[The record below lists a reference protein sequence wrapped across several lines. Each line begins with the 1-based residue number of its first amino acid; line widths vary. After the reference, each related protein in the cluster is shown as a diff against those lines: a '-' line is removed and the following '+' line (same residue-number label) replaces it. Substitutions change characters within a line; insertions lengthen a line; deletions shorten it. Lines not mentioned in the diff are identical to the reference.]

1 MAVDLPQEYL
11 DHLKQN
17 VSRLERLGDKF
28 SGIDERVD
36 YVVKQLA
43 QLGISEETI
52 ASLVG
57 AVDRLEEM
65 GLAMPQVTEQVTF
78 AQKLEPL
85 QGLKL
90 EEFVPIDGKIISV
103 LFNFPDGCYDP
114 VTGNY
119 LVSMAVGHGTKQIC
133 PSEDMLG
140 LNDAT
145 PVFPVN
151 QVVKANDVLW
161 AIMENADGLNPHGV
175 SIIVTIVG

>member
-1 MAVDLPQEYL
+1 MLPQEYL
-11 DHLKQN
+11 DYLTQN
-17 VSRLERLGDKF
+17 VNRLEALGDKF

-36 YVVKQLA
+36 YVVKQLE
-43 QLGISEETI
+43 QLKISG
-52 ASLVG
+52 AVDSLVG

-65 GLAMPQVTEQVTF
+65 GITMPQRTEQITF
-78 AQKLEPL
+78 ARKLEPL

-90 EEFVPIDGKIISV
+90 EENVPMDGKIISV

-151 QVVKANDVLW
+151 QRVKANDVLW
-161 AIMENADGLNPHGV
+161 AVMENADGLNPHGV